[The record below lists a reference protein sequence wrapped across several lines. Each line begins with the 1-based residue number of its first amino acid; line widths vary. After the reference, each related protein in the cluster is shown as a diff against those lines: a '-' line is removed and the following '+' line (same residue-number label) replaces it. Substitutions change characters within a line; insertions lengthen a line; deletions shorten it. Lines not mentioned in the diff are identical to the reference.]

1 MKEKLYHEIQ
11 HLLAHAVYP
20 LNQFLHM
27 MLHKYQI
34 ENVVFIIEGLKGQR
48 SMEELMRTADPLGFF
63 PELKNIQPIEGDD
76 YASLYQAVL
85 VDLPVGVYFRK
96 FLNEVTAGVVRED
109 GQDVD
114 TKYISEV
121 MKDYSLQQIQL
132 RVKKIWLHE
141 FYEFCTTKLNEKS
154 VEIMGDLLKFESDM
168 MTIQVIE
175 NSRNYSQLVSARG
188 REAERK
194 KYISKVGYL
203 YPDRSDRL
211 SNVQDFKSLV
221 AALEASPYEAM
232 LKQVSANDENRNEA
246 ENNGVTIGK
255 FLFSCELTRSDEVML
270 VESSRRFSVA
280 FEDGFHYGCFYAYLK
295 LKE

>member
-1 MKEKLYHEIQ
+1 
-11 HLLAHAVYP
+11 
-20 LNQFLHM
+20 
-27 MLHKYQI
+27 
-34 ENVVFIIEGLKGQR
+34 
-48 SMEELMRTADPLGFF
+48 
-63 PELKNIQPIEGDD
+63 
-76 YASLYQAVL
+76 VL

-96 FLNEVTAGVVRED
+96 FLNEVTAGAASDENVEI
-109 GQDVD
+109 D
-114 TKYISEV
+114 TKFIAEV

-141 FYEFCTTKLNEKS
+141 FYDFCTTKLNGVSQE
-154 VEIMGDLLKFESDM
+154 MMRDLLKFESDL

-203 YPDRSDRL
+203 YPDRSERL

-221 AALEASPYEAM
+221 AALEATPYEGM
-232 LKQVSANDENRNEA
+232 LKQVSTSEEGRHEA
-246 ENNGVTIGK
+246 ESSGATI
-255 FLFSCELTRSDEVML
+255 DEVML
-270 VESSRRFSVA
+270 VESSRKFSLA

>member
-1 MKEKLYHEIQ
+1 M
-11 HLLAHAVYP
+11 
-20 LNQFLHM
+20 
-27 MLHKYQI
+27 
-34 ENVVFIIEGLKGQR
+34 
-48 SMEELMRTADPLGFF
+48 
-63 PELKNIQPIEGDD
+63 
-76 YASLYQAVL
+76 L

-96 FLNEVTAGVVRED
+96 FLNEVTAGAASDENVEI
-109 GQDVD
+109 D
-114 TKYISEV
+114 TKFIAEV

-141 FYEFCTTKLNEKS
+141 FYDFCTTKLNGVSQE
-154 VEIMGDLLKFESDM
+154 MMRDLLKFESDL

-203 YPDRSDRL
+203 YPDRSERL

-221 AALEASPYEAM
+221 AALEATPYEGM
-232 LKQVSANDENRNEA
+232 LKQVSTSEEGRHEA
-246 ENNGVTIGK
+246 ESSGATI
-255 FLFSCELTRSDEVML
+255 DEVML
-270 VESSRRFSVA
+270 VESSRKFSLA

>member
-1 MKEKLYHEIQ
+1 M
-11 HLLAHAVYP
+11 
-20 LNQFLHM
+20 
-27 MLHKYQI
+27 
-34 ENVVFIIEGLKGQR
+34 
-48 SMEELMRTADPLGFF
+48 
-63 PELKNIQPIEGDD
+63 
-76 YASLYQAVL
+76 

-96 FLNEVTAGVVRED
+96 FLNEVTAGAASDENVEI
-109 GQDVD
+109 D
-114 TKYISEV
+114 TKFIAEV

-141 FYEFCTTKLNEKS
+141 FYEFCTTKLNGVSQE
-154 VEIMGDLLKFESDM
+154 MMRDLLKFESDL

-203 YPDRSDRL
+203 YPDRSERL

-221 AALEASPYEAM
+221 AALEATPYEGM
-232 LKQVSANDENRNEA
+232 LKQVSTSEEGRHEA
-246 ENNGVTIGK
+246 ESSGATI
-255 FLFSCELTRSDEVML
+255 DEVML
-270 VESSRRFSVA
+270 VESSRKFSLA